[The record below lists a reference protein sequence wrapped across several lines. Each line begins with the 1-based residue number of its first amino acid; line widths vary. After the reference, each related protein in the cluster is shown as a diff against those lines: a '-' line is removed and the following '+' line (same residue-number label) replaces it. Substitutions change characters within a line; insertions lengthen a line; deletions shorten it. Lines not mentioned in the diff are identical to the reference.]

1 MTVRQEN
8 PVDKN
13 CSTEE
18 VNEICEMMN
27 YTSMQKISLTV
38 TWSNFFFYY
47 CCWIGLPVDWE
58 GKWSF
63 LKLGEDVNRGSL
75 FRTNAS
81 YDF

>member
-1 MTVRQEN
+1 
-8 PVDKN
+8 
-13 CSTEE
+13 
-18 VNEICEMMN
+18 MMN
-27 YTSMQKISLTV
+27 YTSVQKTSFIV
-38 TWSNFFFYY
+38 TWSKFFSS
-47 CCWIGLPVDWE
+47 IIVVGLPVEWE